1 METNMKTDTKKSST
15 KTVLT
20 GIALLA
26 GMAVAQTA
34 MAAGEQN
41 EGMLL
46 MFELCLSRKA

>member
-1 METNMKTDTKKSST
+1 MKTDTKKSST

-34 MAAGEQN
+34 MAAGKGLDEPFPSKIQRN
-41 EGMLL
+41 T
-46 MFELCLSRKA
+46 CW